1 MRQRSWSSRPRRE
14 RRERAALLR
23 FEVVYGIGVDG
34 KSWALSKRLRV
45 CGLVRVIGTRTRN
58 CLLRSSLIY
67 LSQRSLSLKIEGWKL
82 CHFGLIREASLNPA
96 SSVRKRCSH
105 AVSVN
110 KGILVCLMPLAI
122 ERPNDETR

>member
-1 MRQRSWSSRPRRE
+1 M
-14 RRERAALLR
+14 
-23 FEVVYGIGVDG
+23 
-34 KSWALSKRLRV
+34 
-45 CGLVRVIGTRTRN
+45 CGLVRMIGTRTRN

-82 CHFGLIREASLNPA
+82 CHFGLIREASLNLKPA

-110 KGILVCLMPLAI
+110 RDIPIRLMPLAI